1 MSGNI
6 LIATIVGG
14 GVATGVCWGEIR
26 DAAKYPAVHRKPPPP
41 AKEEELIIQPK
52 MSAVPR
58 SRTPAVHS
66 TEQVGRGKLGNRRG
80 FSCSLC
86 LPVEGSFVSH
96 ALGQGRQTSSLH
108 HSSSST
114 RECFSICS
122 ESR

>member
-6 LIATIVGG
+6 LITTIVGG
-14 GVATGVCWGEIR
+14 GIATGVCWGEIR
-26 DAAKYPAVHRKPPPP
+26 DAAKYPTVRRKLPH
-41 AKEEELIIQPK
+41 KKKELIIQPK

-66 TEQVGRGKLGNRRG
+66 TEQVGRGKLRNRRG

-86 LPVEGSFVSH
+86 LPLEGSFVSY

-114 RECFSICS
+114 RDHFSICS